1 MIQKNKLK
9 IKHKKKE
16 QRMNSL
22 LKNLSQT
29 VSQTID
35 DFSQK
40 VADKFKVDKNEVLAL
55 WNEQVSDELK
65 VEKTTEK
72 KKASPRKISNAIADA
87 PQCSYKFGKG
97 KNKGQN
103 CPSKVVDGIEYCKK
117 HAPKTAKTEKAP
129 AKAKKPEMK
138 QTTIVSKV
146 DEATDVIKSLNSK
159 VTTIKN
165 LCKNKYNHFE
175 DLETHL
181 LFSQETREVYGKQ
194 LEDGTVAELS
204 LQDIE
209 LCKKQGYGFVP
220 PSTIKNIEPEVKK
233 VEAKQEAKVEVKPVP
248 KIEAKTEPKVE
259 VKPVPKVE
267 VKPPVPKKAPVIV
280 EEVEEEEEV
289 EEVEEDE

>member
-1 MIQKNKLK
+1 
-9 IKHKKKE
+9 
-16 QRMNSL
+16 MNSL

-29 VSQTID
+29 VLQTVD

-55 WNEQVSDELK
+55 WNSEVSEELK
-65 VEKTTEK
+65 VQKTEK
-72 KKASPRKISNAIADA
+72 KEKKASSPQKKVDPDA
-87 PQCSYKFGKG
+87 PQCAYKFGKG

-103 CPSKVVDGIEYCKK
+103 CPSKVVEGMEYCKK
-117 HAPKTAKTEKAP
+117 HAPKTGKAEKAP
-129 AKAKKPEMK
+129 AKAKKTEMK

-159 VTTIKN
+159 VTTMKN
-165 LCKNKYNHFE
+165 LSKNKYNRFE

-220 PSTIKNIEPEVKK
+220 PSTIKNIEEVK
-233 VEAKQEAKVEVKPVP
+233 VA
-248 KIEAKTEPKVE
+248 PKVE
-259 VKPVPKVE
+259 EKKVE

>member
-1 MIQKNKLK
+1 
-9 IKHKKKE
+9 
-16 QRMNSL
+16 MNSL

-29 VSQTID
+29 VSQTVD

-55 WNEQVSDELK
+55 WNSEVSEELK
-65 VEKTTEK
+65 VKKTEKTEK
-72 KKASPRKISNAIADA
+72 KKASTPRKTSNADA
-87 PQCSYKFGKG
+87 PQCAYKFGKG

-103 CPSKVVDGIEYCKK
+103 CPSKVVDGMEYCKK
-117 HAPKTAKTEKAP
+117 HAPKTGKTEKAP
-129 AKAKKPEMK
+129 AKAKKTEMK

-159 VTTIKN
+159 VTTTKN
-165 LCKNKYNHFE
+165 LCKNKYNRFE
-175 DLETHL
+175 DLESHL

-194 LEDGTVAELS
+194 LEDGTVSELS

-220 PSTIKNIEPEVKK
+220 PSTIKNIDEAKPEEKKVVPK
-233 VEAKQEAKVEVKPVP
+233 VEAKPEEKKV
-248 KIEAKTEPKVE
+248 
-259 VKPVPKVE
+259 VPKVE
-267 VKPPVPKKAPVIV
+267 AKPEEKKVVPKVEAKPEEKKVVPKKAPVVV